1 MRVILGVGGRLN
13 YTQLIFII
21 FRFFF
26 CELASLLKI
35 PYNPQ
40 INTQS
45 TFFLIYLLAM
55 LSSMWDLRSPTG
67 DQTCAPCSGSVES

>member
-1 MRVILGVGGRLN
+1 MILGMGGRLN

-21 FRFFF
+21 LRFYF
-26 CELASLLKI
+26 CEIASSLKI

-40 INTQS
+40 INTQN

-55 LSSMWDLRSPTG
+55 LSNMWDLRSPTR
-67 DQTCAPCSGSVES
+67 DQTCASCSGNVES

>member
-1 MRVILGVGGRLN
+1 MILGVGGRLH

-21 FRFFF
+21 FRFYF

-55 LSSMWDLRSPTG
+55 LSNMWDLRSPTR
-67 DQTCAPCSGSVES
+67 DQTCVPCRGSVAS